1 MKIKEITEKAM
12 DLLYP
17 KGLTCNGCGRELN
30 DEEREYAICVDCAKY
45 FNPAGEQPVI
55 FGDVSVYAAFLYDG
69 LVRKYVLDYKD
80 SNKPFLAE
88 YMAKYLYE
96 IYLKMDVSAERICY
110 VPSSESARRRRGYDG
125 MKYVAEEFSKMSG
138 LPLEHILFRR
148 EGDDQTKVEMENR
161 RTNVKNKFLCRSGI
175 AGNVLLLD
183 DVATS
188 GATVAECVATLKSH
202 GADSVTVLTFAMARH
217 KKQHRVD
224 DSAMIRTSESNSEN
238 ENDSVMK
245 FYRKAD
251 KINR

>member
-1 MKIKEITEKAM
+1 MKIKKITEKAL

-30 DEEREYAICVDCAKY
+30 DEEREYSICVDCAKN
-45 FNPAGEQPVI
+45 FNAVWELPVI
-55 FGDVSVYAAFLYDG
+55 FGDVSVYSTFLYDG

-88 YMAKYLYE
+88 YMAKYLYDT
-96 IYLKMDVSAERICY
+96 YLKQNLLADKICY

-125 MKYVAEEFSKMSG
+125 MKYVAEEFSKISG

-148 EGDDQTKVEMENR
+148 EGDDQTKVAMENR
-161 RTNVKNKFLCRSGI
+161 RANVKNKFLCRSGI
-175 AGNVLLLD
+175 NGNVLLLD

-188 GATVAECVATLKSH
+188 GATVAECALTLKNH

-217 KKQHRVD
+217 KKHHRVD
-224 DSAMIRTSESNSEN
+224 DSAIIQTSDSNLKN
-238 ENDSVMK
+238 
-245 FYRKAD
+245 
-251 KINR
+251 